1 MAKKDYYE
9 ILGVSKNAAT
19 DEIKKAYR
27 KLAIKFHPDKN
38 PDNPEAE
45 NKFKEAAE
53 AYEILSSAEK
63 RQQYDQFGHSGVGNR
78 GYGGGGGGMNM
89 DDIFSQFGD
98 VFSDGSPFESFFGGG
113 GGGRG
118 RSRGVAGSNIRI
130 RVKLTLKEIANGAEK
145 KVKYKRM
152 AVAKGVSFKT
162 CPTCNGAGA
171 VRRVTNT
178 ILGQMQTTSTCNT
191 CNGSGKIVSK
201 RPAGVGADGLMGEEE
216 LVELKIPA
224 GVEEGMQLSV
234 SGKGNSAPG
243 GTGPN
248 GDLLIQ
254 IEEIENEYLKRDG
267 QNVLYVEDI
276 SFMDAA
282 LGTAIEIPTIEG
294 KVKIKVEAGTQS
306 GKILRLK
313 GKGLPSINGYGRGD
327 QLVKINVFTP
337 TKLSSDEKAAL
348 EQLRNAE
355 NFKPKAG
362 QTDKSFFGKMKEFF
376 GCITL
381 SMSGLVGTF

>member
-1 MAKKDYYE
+1 MTKRDYYE
-9 ILGVSKNAAT
+9 VLGVSKNAAA

-27 KLAIKFHPDKN
+27 RLAIKYHPDKN
-38 PDNPEAE
+38 PDNAEAE
-45 NKFKEAAE
+45 EKFKEAAE
-53 AYEILSSAEK
+53 AYEVLSNQEK
-63 RQQYDQFGHSGVGNR
+63 RQQYDQFGHAGMGNR
-78 GYGGGGGGMNM
+78 GFGGGGMNM

-98 VFSDGSPFESFFGGG
+98 IFGDGSPFESFFGGG
-113 GGGRG
+113 GRS

-130 RVKLTLKEIANGAEK
+130 RVKLTLKEIANGTEK

-152 AVAKGVSFKT
+152 TVAKGVSFKT
-162 CPTCNGAGA
+162 CPTCNGSGA

-191 CNGSGKIVSK
+191 CNGSGKVVSE
-201 RPAGVGADGLMGEEE
+201 RPAGVGADGLVGEEE
-216 LVELKIPA
+216 FVELKIPA

-234 SGKGNSAPG
+234 SGKGNAAPG

-248 GDLLIQ
+248 GDLLVQ
-254 IEEIENEYLKRDG
+254 IEEIEDEHLKRDG

-276 SFMDAA
+276 SFVDAA
-282 LGTAIEIPTIEG
+282 LGTSIEVPTVEG
-294 KVKIKVEAGTQS
+294 RAKIKVEAGTQS

-313 GKGLPSINGYGRGD
+313 GKGLPSINSYGKGD

-337 TKLSSDEKAAL
+337 TKLSSEEKATL
-348 EQLRNAE
+348 EQLRDAD

-362 QTDKSFFGKMKEFF
+362 QTDKSFFGKMREFF
-376 GCITL
+376 SCIVL
-381 SMSGLVGTF
+381 AAGSLLHLL

>member
-1 MAKKDYYE
+1 MAKRDYYE
-9 ILGVSKNAAT
+9 ILGVSKNAAA

-45 NKFKEAAE
+45 DKFKEGAE
-53 AYEILSSAEK
+53 AYEVLSNAEK
-63 RQQYDQFGHSGVGNR
+63 RQQYDQFGHAGVGNR
-78 GYGGGGGGMNM
+78 GFGGGGGGGMNM

-98 VFSDGSPFESFFGGG
+98 VFGDGSPFESFFGGG

-130 RVKLTLKEIANGAEK
+130 RVKLTLKEIVNGAEK

-152 AVAKGVSFKT
+152 SVAKGVSFKT
-162 CPTCNGAGA
+162 CSTCNGSGA

-178 ILGQMQTTSTCNT
+178 ILGQMQTTSTCPT
-191 CNGSGKIVSK
+191 CNGSGKIVGE
-201 RPAGVGADGLMGEEE
+201 RPAGVSADGLIGEEE
-216 LVELKIPA
+216 FVELKIPA

-234 SGKGNSAPG
+234 TGKGNAAPG

-248 GDLLIQ
+248 GDLLVQ
-254 IEEIENEYLKRDG
+254 IEEIEDEHLKRDG

-276 SFMDAA
+276 SFIDAA
-282 LGTAIEIPTIEG
+282 LGTAIEVPTVEG
-294 KVKIKVEAGTQS
+294 RAKIKIDAGTQS

-337 TKLSSDEKAAL
+337 TKLSSDEKNTL
-348 EQLRNAE
+348 EQLRSAD

-362 QTDKSFFGKMKEFF
+362 QTDKSFFGKMREFF
-376 GCITL
+376 G
-381 SMSGLVGTF
+381 